1 MKQLKQEAAR
11 LQRLIRLTE
20 LPLYVGIK
28 RTVIGELIARG
39 EFPKP
44 VPITDSGRA
53 FAWLESDI
61 IAWQNSRIAK
71 RNSVAA

>member
-1 MKQLKQEAAR
+1 MKQQQQEAPR
-11 LQRLIRLTE
+11 LQRMIRLSE

-28 RTVIGELIARG
+28 RTVIGELITRG

-44 VPITDSGRA
+44 VPISDSGRA
-53 FAWLESDI
+53 VAWLETDI
-61 IAWQNSRIAK
+61 ITWQNSRIAK

>member
-1 MKQLKQEAAR
+1 MKPQ
-11 LQRLIRLTE
+11 LQRMIRLTE

-44 VPITDSGRA
+44 ISLSDGGRA
-53 FAWLESDI
+53 VAWLETDI

-71 RNSVAA
+71 RNSAAA

>member
-1 MKQLKQEAAR
+1 MREQKQTAPR

-28 RTVIGELIARG
+28 RTVIAELITRG

-44 VPITDSGRA
+44 VPISDSGRA
-53 FAWLESDI
+53 VAWLESDI